1 MSLPPRMKLKFH
13 SSKDFANL
21 IVSEEISKR
30 TPPLGYAFAD
40 FSRKRKVSASVGG
53 MSPRNQKIDETLV
66 MGRSRKISHST
77 SKFCVIAP
85 ENLDKLDSPLGKSR
99 GGNAPSLPEV
109 KEPEGSLCI
118 LAYFLYTRK

>member
-21 IVSEEISKR
+21 IVPEEISKR

-53 MSPRNQKIDETLV
+53 TSPQ
-66 MGRSRKISHST
+66 SRK
-77 SKFCVIAP
+77 F
-85 ENLDKLDSPLGKSR
+85 DK
-99 GGNAPSLPEV
+99 
-109 KEPEGSLCI
+109 I
-118 LAYFLYTRK
+118 